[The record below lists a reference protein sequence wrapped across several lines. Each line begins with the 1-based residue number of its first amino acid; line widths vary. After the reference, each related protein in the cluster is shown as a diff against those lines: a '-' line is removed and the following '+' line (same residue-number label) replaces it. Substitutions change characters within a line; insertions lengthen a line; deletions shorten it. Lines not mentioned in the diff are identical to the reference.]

1 MARLSS
7 RMGLGSTAKKIQTL
21 ADRAEQLYVK
31 LKEVHE
37 RVLSVEGTVED
48 TQARIVE
55 LENALEHQRVVIEA
69 LAEERG
75 IDVDAVIAE
84 AAIDDV
90 DGEDADGEST
100 SEDAGPT
107 DEAPAG
113 GEPPAASDGGENA

>member
-1 MARLSS
+1 
-7 RMGLGSTAKKIQTL
+7 MGLGSTAKKIQTL

-48 TQARIVE
+48 TQARVSE

-69 LAEERG
+69 LAEDRG

-84 AAIDDV
+84 SAIEDV
-90 DGEDADGEST
+90 DGADAD
-100 SEDAGPT
+100 
-107 DEAPAG
+107 AG
-113 GEPPAASDGGENA
+113 GEDASDQASADDDAATASDSTGDA

>member
-1 MARLSS
+1 VARLFS

-48 TQARIVE
+48 TQARVKE
-55 LENALEHQRVVIEA
+55 LESELEHQRVVVEA

-75 IDVDAVIAE
+75 IDVDAVVAE
-84 AAIDDV
+84 SAIEDV
-90 DGEDADGEST
+90 DGA
-100 SEDAGPT
+100 A
-107 DEAPAG
+107 AG
-113 GEPPAASDGGENA
+113 GEAANDEASTANGDDAPTASDGSGD